1 MIKIIIADDHPIVRE
16 GLKRIIDECSDMDC
30 VGEAANSE
38 EVINRCR
45 EKKVDVLLLDIS
57 MPGAGFLDTL
67 QRIKTKYPSLHVL
80 VLSIH
85 PEEQYAIRAIRA
97 GAAGYLTKSHTP
109 EQLANA
115 IRQVYAGHKYITSK
129 VAQELITTLEN
140 GKETEL
146 HKNLSNRE
154 FQILCMLGEG
164 KQLTEIASLLSLSP
178 KTIGTYRDRIL
189 DKLKLK
195 STGELIR
202 YAVEHEL
209 HE

>member
-97 GAAGYLTKSHTP
+97 GAAGYLTKNHTP
-109 EQLANA
+109 EQLAEA

-129 VAQELITTLEN
+129 VAQELITTLET

-178 KTIGTYRDRIL
+178 KTIGTYRNRIL

-202 YAVEHEL
+202 YAVEHAL

>member
-30 VGEAANSE
+30 IGEAANSE

-97 GAAGYLTKSHTP
+97 GAAGYLTKNHTP
-109 EQLANA
+109 EQLAEA

-129 VAQELITTLEN
+129 VAQELITTLET

-178 KTIGTYRDRIL
+178 KTIGTYRNRIL

-202 YAVEHEL
+202 YAVEHAL

>member
-97 GAAGYLTKSHTP
+97 GAAGYLTKNHTP
-109 EQLANA
+109 EQLAEA

-129 VAQELITTLEN
+129 VAQELITTLET
-140 GKETEL
+140 GKESEL

-178 KTIGTYRDRIL
+178 KTIGTYRNRIL

-209 HE
+209 KE

>member
-30 VGEAANSE
+30 IGEAANSE

-97 GAAGYLTKSHTP
+97 GAAGYLTKNHTP
-109 EQLANA
+109 EQLAEA

-129 VAQELITTLEN
+129 VAQELITTLET

-164 KQLTEIASLLSLSP
+164 KQLTEIAALLSLSP
-178 KTIGTYRDRIL
+178 KTIGTYRNRIL

-202 YAVEHEL
+202 YAVEHAL

>member
-202 YAVEHEL
+202 YAVEHAL